1 MGDRKLQIATA
12 HSRKATRWQNKK
24 VSWGRLCERCTQV
37 VRTGETHGEYMA
49 MSKDEQGRV
58 KDVGGFVGGYLDG
71 GVRKR
76 ESVRLRSVLTLDLDN
91 KARGAW
97 DAFKA
102 KYGCA
107 AMVYSTHKHTPES
120 PRLRLVIP
128 LARDVSPE
136 EYEPIGRRVA
146 DDVGIEMFDPTTYE
160 ASRLMYWPS
169 ASTGAEFFHA
179 TQDGEWL
186 DPDRVLNTYVDWQDV
201 SEWPR
206 SEHEGHIQSRERK
219 KKGDPTEKP
228 GVIGAFCRAYTIE
241 DAIDT
246 FLSDVYEPTATPGR
260 YTYRSGTMAGGLV
273 CYEGKF
279 AQSFHATD
287 PAGGT
292 EQNAF
297 DLVRIHLFGDR
308 DTGTP
313 GDITKA
319 PSYKAMTA
327 FAAKDGKTVELLASE
342 RAMSVED
349 DFGDMGGGRTAAYG
363 EDTGSQEEGGSQGS
377 RDGSRKED
385 MKWTRKLDVDRG
397 GAPKSTSENAMLIL
411 ENDKGLRGRLWR
423 DEFRG
428 NNMVDGGLPWRKR
441 AEKWGNDDDANLR
454 VYLERKYQMVGKEK
468 IRDAL
473 TAVFT
478 RHGRNP
484 LREYLEA
491 LQWDGSERLDTLLID
506 RLGAEDSA
514 LVRAVTRMHFT
525 AAVARAMTPG
535 CKYDICLILA
545 GPEGI
550 GKSTLLKIMGGEWYN
565 DTLSLAGMD
574 GKQAMEQVKEDW
586 IFELS
591 ELSGLKKSEVEPI
604 KAFITKQEDKF
615 RPAYG
620 VVTESYPRHCVFCGT
635 TNETA
640 FLKGDTGNRRFIV
653 IDVYGTGEP
662 MAETFRLL
670 EADRDQLWAEAVQR
684 WRDGEKLYLPAELDA
699 EARKTQEAHHEN
711 VDDPMTGMVESFL
724 ATPLPTDWETR
735 SLTQRRNFYHDPD
748 PLEASGTE
756 PRTRACA
763 AEFICEYLRRDMGD
777 KEFKILARRF
787 FSIMRQNKE
796 WEAIALSRHV
806 EFLYG
811 RQKGFRRINLY
822 SDDDL

>member
-1 MGDRKLQIATA
+1 MSERKLQIATA
-12 HSRKATRWQNKK
+12 HSRKATKWANKT
-24 VSWGRLCERCTQV
+24 VSWEKLSQRCAQV
-37 VRTGETHGEYMA
+37 ARTGETHGEYMA
-49 MSKDEQGRV
+49 MTKDEQSRI
-58 KDVGGFVGGYLDG
+58 KDVGGFVGGHLAG
-71 GVRKR
+71 GRRKR
-76 ESVRLRSVLTLDLDN
+76 ESVTLRSVLTLDLDN
-91 KARGAW
+91 KASGAW
-97 DAFKA
+97 ESFKS

-107 AMVYSTHKHTPES
+107 AMVYSTHKHTPER

-128 LARDVSPE
+128 LSRDVTPE

-169 ASTGAEFFHA
+169 VSTGAVFFHD
-179 TQDGEWL
+179 TQDGPWL
-186 DPDRVLNTYVDWQDV
+186 DPDAVLSTYVDWRDMT
-201 SEWPR
+201 EWPR

-219 KKGDPTEKP
+219 KKGDPLEKP
-228 GVIGAFCRAYTIE
+228 GIIGAFCRAYTIE

-246 FLSDVYEPTATPGR
+246 FLGDVYEPTATPGR
-260 YTYRSGTMAGGLV
+260 YTYREGTMAGGLV

-287 PAGGT
+287 PAGGA
-292 EQNAF
+292 EWNAF
-297 DLVRIHLFGDR
+297 DLVRVHLFGDK

-313 GDITKA
+313 DDITKT
-319 PSYKAMTA
+319 PSYKAMA
-327 FAAKDGKTVELLASE
+327 EFASKDGRTVELLAHE
-342 RAMSVED
+342 RARSVED
-349 DFGDMGGGRTAAYG
+349 DFGGMDG
-363 EDTGSQEEGGSQGS
+363 DTGGDDSRPEEDLS
-377 RDGSRKED
+377 
-385 MKWTRKLDVDRG
+385 WTRKLDTDRS
-397 GAPKSTSENAMLIL
+397 GAPRSTSENAVIIL
-411 ENDKGLRGRLWR
+411 ENDRKLKGRLWR

-428 NNMVDGGLPWRKR
+428 NNMVDGGLPWRKD
-441 AEKWGNDDDANLR
+441 AVKWGNDDEANLR
-454 VYLERKYQMVGKEK
+454 VYLERKHRMVGKEK

-484 LREYLEA
+484 LREYLSG
-491 LQWDGSERLDTLLID
+491 LRWDGRERLDTLLID
-506 RLGAEDSA
+506 LLGAEDNA
-514 LVRAVTRMHFT
+514 LNRAVTRMHFT

-535 CKYDICLILA
+535 CKYDTCLILA

-653 IDVYGTGEP
+653 VDVHGAGQP
-662 MAETFRLL
+662 VAKIFRQL
-670 EADRDQLWAEAVQR
+670 EEERDQLWAEAVQR
-684 WRDGEKLYLPAELDA
+684 WKDGEKLYLSAELEA
-699 EARKTQEAHHEN
+699 EARLTQEAHHEN
-711 VDDPMTGMVESFL
+711 ADDPMVGMIESFL
-724 ATPLPTDWETR
+724 ATPLPTDWD
-735 SLTQRRNFYHDPD
+735 SKGLASRRNFFHDPD
-748 PLEASGTE
+748 PLDAKGTE
-756 PRTRACA
+756 TRTRVCA
-763 AEFICEYLRRDMGD
+763 AEFVCEYLRRDMGD
-777 KEFKILARRF
+777 RDFKQLARKF

-796 WEAIALSRHV
+796 WEYLSLSRHA

-811 RQKGFRRINLY
+811 RQKGFKLKNLD